1 MLKNRITYVHFLKV
15 HIFTA
20 RAGNRGFAN
29 QGQKKMTHFA
39 YLTSRYPII
48 IITTTV
54 FTIFVV
60 IFKSKLL

>member
-1 MLKNRITYVHFLKV
+1 MLKNLITYVHFLKV

-48 IITTTV
+48 IITTV